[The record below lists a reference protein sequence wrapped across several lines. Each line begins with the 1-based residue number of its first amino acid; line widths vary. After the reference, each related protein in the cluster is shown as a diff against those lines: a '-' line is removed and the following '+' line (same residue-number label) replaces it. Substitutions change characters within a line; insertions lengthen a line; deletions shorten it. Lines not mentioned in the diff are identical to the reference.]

1 MKSNS
6 FGDLNVVI
14 LSDEVG
20 GKSHRPLKRVCI
32 AGAKIF
38 LLFARAVLLSRSK
51 KGNSHEVMSSRVNY

>member
-20 GKSHRPLKRVCI
+20 GGVRHRPLKRLQI
-32 AGAKIF
+32 ENSAKIF
-38 LLFARAVLLSRSK
+38 LLGAHVLGTGDYDSVIGTGRL
-51 KGNSHEVMSSRVNY
+51 